1 MMTTATL
8 PGPIVRPLTA
18 RPVREE
24 FAITIPPTATRTL
37 AGFRE
42 WIRTT
47 ELPPFCRVS
56 YLAGEVYIEMSPQ
69 RIGSHSAVKMEVSA
83 VLYRL
88 IRERDLGQFYPDG
101 TLVSNRRADVSNE
114 PDAIF
119 VSRATFAAGRARLV
133 PSADERDF
141 VEIEGSPDMVLEIVS
156 PSSVGKDTVQLRERY
171 HLAGVAEYWL
181 IDARGDEVHFDILR
195 HTHAGYEPTAAAAG
209 WLSSGLFGCQFRL
222 DRVRDPQGSWMYT
235 LHVAPL
241 PPATP

>member
-1 MMTTATL
+1 
-8 PGPIVRPLTA
+8 
-18 RPVREE
+18 
-24 FAITIPPTATRTL
+24 
-37 AGFRE
+37 
-42 WIRTT
+42 
-47 ELPPFCRVS
+47 
-56 YLAGEVYIEMSPQ
+56 
-69 RIGSHSAVKMEVSA
+69 MEVSA

-114 PDAIF
+114 PDAIL
-119 VSRATFAAGRARLV
+119 VSRATFAAGWARLV

-181 IDARGDEVHFDILR
+181 IDARGDEVQFEILR
-195 HTHAGYEPTAAAAG
+195 HTPVGYEPTTAATG

-222 DRVRDPQGSWMYT
+222 DRVRDPQGSWVYT
-235 LHVAPL
+235 LHVAP
-241 PPATP
+241 PDAPAT